1 MRTLPKGLR
10 RILLAAALAGTV
22 AVTVAVS
29 GQESDETAVVAP
41 SARKAQQSEES
52 RAAKRAPP
60 AGGSALLALEPRRFD
75 SEPADVFKVVR
86 PPPPPVAA
94 KPAQAEE
101 RPAAPP
107 LPFKYLGRMDEGE
120 TSVLLLSFQGQD
132 IMARAGDTVGERYRV
147 EEVAEAWIRFTYL
160 PLNEQQTL
168 KIGERN

>member
-1 MRTLPKGLR
+1 MKTLPSGWR

-29 GQESDETAVVAP
+29 GPPSGETGVVAP
-41 SARKAQQSEES
+41 SARKTQ
-52 RAAKRAPP
+52 RPAADGAAERAPP
-60 AGGSALLALEPRRFD
+60 AAGAALLALEPRRFD

-86 PPPPPVAA
+86 PPPPVAA

-120 TSVLLLSFQGQD
+120 ASVLLLSFQGED
-132 IMARAGDTVGERYRV
+132 VMARAGDTLGGRYRV
-147 EEVAEAWIRFTYL
+147 EEIAEASIRFTYL
-160 PLNEQQTL
+160 PLNEPQTL
-168 KIGERN
+168 NIGERK

>member
-1 MRTLPKGLR
+1 MKTLPSGWR
-10 RILLAAALAGTV
+10 RIVLAAALAGTV
-22 AVTVAVS
+22 AVAVAVS
-29 GQESDETAVVAP
+29 GPESGETAVVAP
-41 SARKAQQSEES
+41 SVRKTQRSEAVGAVKS
-52 RAAKRAPP
+52 APP
-60 AGGSALLALEPRRFD
+60 AGGTGLLALEPRRFD
-75 SEPADVFKVVR
+75 SEPAEVFKVVR
-86 PPPPPVAA
+86 PPPPVAA

-132 IMARAGDTVGERYRV
+132 IMARTGETVGGRYRV
-147 EEVAEAWIRFTYL
+147 DEIAEASIRFTYL

>member
-1 MRTLPKGLR
+1 MKSLPTGMRRTV
-10 RILLAAALAGTV
+10 LAAALAGTV

-29 GQESDETAVVAP
+29 GQGADETAVVAP
-41 SARKAQQSEES
+41 SARKTQRSEAVS
-52 RAAKRAPP
+52 AVKSAPP
-60 AGGSALLALEPRRFD
+60 AGGTALLALEPRRFD
-75 SEPADVFKVVR
+75 NEPAEFFKMVR
-86 PPPPPVAA
+86 PPPPVAA

-132 IMARAGDTVGERYRV
+132 ILARTGETVGGRYRV
-147 EEVAEAWIRFTYL
+147 DEIAEASIRFTYL
-160 PLNEQQTL
+160 PLDEQQTL

>member
-1 MRTLPKGLR
+1 MKTLPAGLR
-10 RILLAAALAGTV
+10 RILLAAALAGTA

-29 GQESDETAVVAP
+29 GQGTDETAVVAP
-41 SARKAQQSEES
+41 SVRKTQRSEAS
-52 RAAKRAPP
+52 SAVTSAPP
-60 AGGSALLALEPRRFD
+60 ASGSALLALEPRRFD

-86 PPPPPVAA
+86 PPAPPVAA
-94 KPAQAEE
+94 KPAQVEE

-132 IMARAGDTVGERYRV
+132 IMARTGETVGGRYRV
-147 EEVAEAWIRFTYL
+147 DEIAEASIRFTYL
-160 PLNEQQTL
+160 PLNQQQTL

>member
-1 MRTLPKGLR
+1 MRALPAGWR

-22 AVTVAVS
+22 AVAVAVS
-29 GQESDETAVVAP
+29 GPGSGETAVVAP
-41 SARKAQQSEES
+41 GARKTQWSEES
-52 RAAKRAPP
+52 SAVKSTPP
-60 AGGSALLALEPRRFD
+60 AGGTALLALEPRRFD
-75 SEPADVFKVVR
+75 NEPAEVFKVVR
-86 PPPPPVAA
+86 PPPPVAA
-94 KPAQAEE
+94 RPAQAEE

-132 IMARAGDTVGERYRV
+132 IMARTGETVGGRYRV
-147 EEVAEAWIRFTYL
+147 DEIAEASIRFTYL